1 MRFAVRLVG
10 VLVLLAWNAAA
21 TAADDAWVE
30 PMKAVHAKFTG
41 QPGTVAEFGDS
52 ITITMAFFT
61 PLQEEMKNVPD
72 DTKDALAWVRKYVQG
87 RCWRGWKGPPFGNEG
102 RTTTDW
108 AVASMDGWLKTLN
121 PEVALVMWGTNDTY
135 AGPKPPKYTE
145 NLRAIVR
152 KCVENGTVPILY
164 TIPPKGDQAGNAE
177 ATKHVETFVE
187 AARQVA
193 REEKIPLVDFYKEIL
208 ARQPTDFAK
217 TLLGDGLHPSYPA
230 EYQRDFS
237 EEGLKHSGYTLRNY
251 LTVRAYYEVHQ
262 KVLSKVASARRVAA
276 DAKWTGPA
284 ISGRPAV
291 HIPKPAKEPVL
302 DGRPDDECWKQAAA
316 CEMRLLDGSPDKP
329 KHATTALVLATEK
342 TLYIALVCREPAM
355 AKLQSSKRPR
365 DSAIWEDDSVELFLR
380 PGPEP
385 AADYFHLIV
394 NPEGSFLDAK
404 GEDKA
409 AWQSDLKIATHKG
422 ADAWSVEIAIPMAEL
437 TAGADKAKLA
447 GAWRLNVTRM
457 RPPRGD
463 LPAEETAL
471 APTEDPSSHVPAM
484 FAYAFFEALGGTLP
498 KEAAPPQ
505 APAVTK

>member
-1 MRFAVRLVG
+1 MRLAVRLAG
-10 VLVLLAWNAAA
+10 VLVLLAWSAAA
-21 TAADDAWVE
+21 TAAEDAWVE

-41 QPGTVAEFGDS
+41 QPGTVAQFGDS

-72 DTKDALAWVRKYVQG
+72 GTKDALAWVRKYVQG
-87 RCWRGWKGPPFGNEG
+87 RCWRGWKGPQFGNDG
-102 RTTTDW
+102 RTTTEW
-108 AVASMDGWLKTLN
+108 ALARMDGWLKTLN

-135 AGPKPPKYTE
+135 LGPKPPKYTE

-177 ATKHVETFVE
+177 ATKRIETFVE

-193 REEKIPLVDFYKEIL
+193 REEKIPLIDFYKEIL

-217 TLLGDGLHPSYPA
+217 TLLGDGLHPSYPS

-237 EEGLKHSGYTLRNY
+237 EEGLRHSGYTLRNY
-251 LTVRAYYEVHQ
+251 LTLRTYYEVYQ
-262 KVLSKVASARRVAA
+262 KVLSKTPSARRVAA
-276 DAKWTGPA
+276 DAKWKGPS
-284 ISGRPAV
+284 IGGRPAV
-291 HIPKPAKEPVL
+291 LIPKPAKEPVV
-302 DGRPDDECWKQAAA
+302 DGKADDECWRQATTL
-316 CEMRLLDGSPDKP
+316 EFRLLDGSPDTP
-329 KHATTALVLATEK
+329 KHPTAAMLLATER
-342 TLYIALVCREPAM
+342 TLYVALVCKEPEM
-355 AKLQSSKRPR
+355 GRLQSTNRPR

-385 AADYFHLIV
+385 ARDYFHLIV

-409 AWQSDLKIATHKG
+409 AWQSGLKLATFKG
-422 ADAWSVEIAIPMAEL
+422 PDSWSVEIAIPMAEL
-437 TAGADKAKLA
+437 CRPDDKPRLS
-447 GAWRLNVTRM
+447 GAWRLNLTRM

-463 LPAEETAL
+463 QPAEETAL

-484 FAYAFFEALGGTLP
+484 FAHAFIEALGGALP
-498 KEAAPPQ
+498 KEAAEPKMP
-505 APAVTK
+505 